1 MEAARGLRI
10 TDVHV
15 HIQPFETF
23 RPSTLERMRGGRPDF
38 DAIVRMSRDPAAF
51 LGYLDAAG
59 VDRALLI
66 NYPAPDV
73 MGFGPETNDF
83 VARYVKSDSRRLLA
97 VGGVHP
103 RLSTDPAGDVGRLAD
118 AGIRALKIH
127 PPHMLVRAEDHL
139 GSSPWSRSLAAI
151 YETASA
157 RRLPVIIHTGT
168 SVFPGARSRLGDP
181 IGIDDVAVDYPDLR
195 IVMAHGGRPLWGETC
210 FFLMRRH
217 ANVWLDLSGI
227 PPVNLPRHLP
237 RLREIA
243 GRALFGTDWPS
254 PGVKDIRANIEAFLG
269 LPEDYLPVETK
280 RAILQDN
287 ALRLYPESDPM

>member
-1 MEAARGLRI
+1 MSRRHDLRV

-15 HIQPFETF
+15 HMQPFETF
-23 RPSTLERMRGGRPDF
+23 KPSTLERMRSGRPDF
-38 DAIVRMSRDPAAF
+38 ETILAMSRDPAAF
-51 LGYLDAAG
+51 LGYLDAAD
-59 VDRALLI
+59 VERALLI

-83 VARYVKSDSRRLLA
+83 VARYVKADPRRLLA
-97 VGGVHP
+97 AGGVHP
-103 RLSTDPAGDVGRLAD
+103 RLTSDPAGDVDRLAD

-127 PPHMLVRAEDHL
+127 PPHMLVRPEDHL

-151 YETASA
+151 YAAAAA

-181 IGIDDVAVDYPDLR
+181 IGIDDVAVDYPELT

-227 PPVNLPRHLP
+227 PPANLPRHLP

-243 GRALFGTDWPS
+243 RRTLFGTDWPS
-254 PGVKDIRANIEAFLG
+254 PGVRDIRANIEAFLG
-269 LPEDYLPVETK
+269 LPEDYLPAEAK

-287 ALRLYPESDPM
+287 ALRLFPETDPV